1 MDEQFWIE
9 VAQAYAKVNRNEA
22 MKITVERDNKQAR
35 VLYDGH
41 VGGIVIL
48 VTEVDTSVVEPL
60 PLP

>member
-9 VAQAYAKVNRNEA
+9 VAQAYAKVNSNEA

>member
-1 MDEQFWIE
+1 MNEQFWIE
-9 VAQAYAKVNRNEA
+9 VAQAYAKVNSNEA
-22 MKITVERDNKQAR
+22 MKITVERDNKQAK

-48 VTEVDTSVVEPL
+48 VTEVDTSVSEPL